1 MKSPDRPL
9 GPAIRRCGWASDDP
23 ILVTYHDAE
32 WGAPEHDDRKLFE
45 FLVLEG
51 AQAGLSWLTVLKK
64 RDAYRRAFDTFDPV
78 RVARYDSRKV
88 RALLGDPGII
98 RNRLKIDAA
107 ISNAV
112 AFLSIQKEFGTFDE
126 YVWRFVGGKPKMN
139 RWKALRQIP
148 ARTRQ
153 SDAMSSALKG
163 RSFKFVG
170 TTICYAYMQA
180 VGMVNDHVV
189 SCFRRRD
196 PDSVH
201 PDSRVLGKNAE

>member
-1 MKSPDRPL
+1 MPGKMREAQSQELPNRCEWATADPL
-9 GPAIRRCGWASDDP
+9 LA
-23 ILVTYHDAE
+23 TYHDTE
-32 WGAPEHDDRKLFE
+32 WGTPEHDDRKLFE

-64 RDAYRRAFDTFDPV
+64 RDAYRRAFDRFDPE

-148 ARTRQ
+148 ARTRE
-153 SDAMSSALKG
+153 SDAMSSALKE

-196 PDSVH
+196 PDGVH
-201 PDSRVLGKNAE
+201 PG